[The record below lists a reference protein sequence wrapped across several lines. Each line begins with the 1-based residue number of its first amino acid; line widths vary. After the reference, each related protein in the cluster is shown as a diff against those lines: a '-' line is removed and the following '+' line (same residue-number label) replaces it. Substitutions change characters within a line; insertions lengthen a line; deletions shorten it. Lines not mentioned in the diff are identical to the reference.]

1 MSEEEFEDGRAAVQ
15 MLKTNLVGKPDAL
28 LSKLLAELLPSVFE
42 DKGAIEDLRKHLG
55 EGCHIEGHLL
65 VNKVAGHFPLA
76 LQKADHHVLM
86 TVFKRRDALN
96 VSHLVHSISF
106 GEPYPGMRNPLDGQH
121 KVLHNGS
128 GFFQYYIKVVPT
140 IYEPLGATPLRTNQY
155 SYTELF
161 RTTQGSRS
169 CPPSTSTTSSRRS
182 WRAPPR
188 SAAPSP
194 TCSPG
199 CAPSSAASSP
209 SPRWSTRRYTRS
221 ARG

>member
-65 VNKVAGHFPLA
+65 VNKVAGHFHFA

-140 IYEPLGATPLRTNQY
+140 IYEPLGAAPLHTNQY

-161 RTTQGSRS
+161 RTTQELEKLPAVYFHYELSPIMAR
-169 CPPSTSTTSSRRS
+169 TSEERRAFS
-182 WRAPPR
+182 NLL
-188 SAAPSP
+188 
-194 TCSPG
+194 TG
-199 CAPSSAASSP
+199 LCAVVGGVFTVASMVD
-209 SPRWSTRRYTRS
+209 RRCTRS